1 MCGVEILKYIDVNE
15 IEMLKFCSYLDSIAE
30 YEVSDAIQL
39 KIAQPNNKFVKTA
52 SYQKIANAS
61 FEENVFRFANLY
73 SQYVKYTNNHTP
85 FIKVAI
91 AGPEAIYE
99 ALKVLGF
106 DEVRYYSADEIK
118 KAYRL
123 LLKKYHPDVNPGDLK
138 AEEIYKK
145 ISNAKDTLTNS
156 SKSGD
161 VLESTV
167 QASYNAYKVKMSGG
181 GSGPR
186 TTTETPKSGPRS
198 RTSPGGSTSSETPPR
213 SGPTPKS
220 PPKSAPS
227 SSSAKKLTPEILMKI
242 LRRLNMPDWLLKI
255 INSRAMKF
263 LGLLGLGIGT
273 VNILLRFAEQGWS
286 GFNDSPREQ
295 AELIS
300 ILTGWGTILAN
311 LIPPPAGQIIAG
323 ILGAVSFGSG
333 VATWFLKG
341 DEDRAPKKAPQSKP
355 SEQPAP
361 QKPSKPSA
369 RPEQPSQQ
377 PSYSPAPAPKPRAP
391 DRDKIWSDKVNKDIN
406 SIVFD

>member
-73 SQYVKYTNNHTP
+73 SQYVKDTGNHTP
-85 FIKVAI
+85 FIKIAI

-106 DEVRYYSADEIK
+106 EEVRYYSADEIK

-123 LLKKYHPDVNPGDLK
+123 LSKKLHPDVSSDPK
-138 AEEIYKK
+138 ATEIFKNLA
-145 ISNAKDTLTNS
+145 NAKDTLVNS

-167 QASYNAYKVKMSGG
+167 QASYNAFKAKMSGA

-186 TTTETPKSGPRS
+186 TTT
-198 RTSPGGSTSSETPPR
+198 ETPPR

-242 LRRLNMPDWLLKI
+242 LRRLKMPDWLLRI

-263 LGLLGLGIGT
+263 LGLLGLGLGSL
-273 VNILLRFAEQGWS
+273 NILIRFAEQGWS

-355 SEQPAP
+355 SEQPAS

-369 RPEQPSQQ
+369 RPEQSSQQ
-377 PSYSPAPAPKPRAP
+377 PSYTPAPAPKPKAP

-406 SIVFD
+406 NIVFD

>member
-1 MCGVEILKYIDVNE
+1 LCGVEILKYIDVNE

-73 SQYVKYTNNHTP
+73 SQYVKDTNNHTP

-123 LLKKYHPDVNPGDLK
+123 LSKKLHPDVSSDPK
-138 AEEIYKK
+138 ATEIFKNLA
-145 ISNAKDTLTNS
+145 NAKDTLANS

-227 SSSAKKLTPEILMKI
+227 SSSAKKLTPEIMMKVF
-242 LRRLNMPDWLLKI
+242 RRLKLPQWAINILNSKI
-255 INSRAMKF
+255 MRV
-263 LGLLGLGIGT
+263 LGYLGLGYGLVMLI
-273 VNILLRFAEQGWS
+273 IRFADQGWAGLS
-286 GFNDSPREQ
+286 SAKEK
-295 AELIS
+295 AEFTS
-300 ILTGWGTILAN
+300 ILSGIGALFAP
-311 LIPPPAGQIIAG
+311 LIPPPAGEIIAAM
-323 ILGAVSFGSG
+323 LSAVSFGTG
-333 VATWFLKG
+333 VASWFLKG
-341 DEDRAPKKAPQSKP
+341 DEDEAPKKAPQSKP

-377 PSYSPAPAPKPRAP
+377 PSYTPAPAPKPRAP

-406 SIVFD
+406 NIVFD

>member
-73 SQYVKYTNNHTP
+73 SQYVKDTGNHTP

-106 DEVRYYSADEIK
+106 DEIRYYSADEIK

-123 LLKKYHPDVNPGDLK
+123 LSLKVHPDVNPDPK
-138 AEEIYKK
+138 ATEIFKN
-145 ISNAKDTLTNS
+145 IANAKDTLTNS

-167 QASYNAYKVKMSGG
+167 QASYNAFKAKMSGG

-186 TTTETPKSGPRS
+186 TTTETPKSGPRT

-220 PPKSAPS
+220 PPRSGPS

-355 SEQPAP
+355 SEQPAS

-377 PSYSPAPAPKPRAP
+377 PSYSPAPIPKPRAP

-406 SIVFD
+406 NIVFD

>member
-73 SQYVKYTNNHTP
+73 SQYVKDTGNHTP
-85 FIKVAI
+85 FIKIAI

-106 DEVRYYSADEIK
+106 EEVRYYSADEIK

-123 LLKKYHPDVNPGDLK
+123 LSKKLHPDLHFNDPI
-138 AEEIYKK
+138 AEENFKNLA
-145 ISNAKDTLTNS
+145 NAKDTLANS

-167 QASYNAYKVKMSGG
+167 QASYNAFKAKMSGG

-186 TTTETPKSGPRS
+186 TTTETPK
-198 RTSPGGSTSSETPPR
+198 

-242 LRRLNMPDWLLKI
+242 LRRLKMPDWLLRI

-263 LGLLGLGIGT
+263 LGLLGLGLGSL
-273 VNILLRFAEQGWS
+273 NILIRFAEQGWS

-300 ILTGWGTILAN
+300 ILTGWGTIFAN
-311 LIPPPAGQIIAG
+311 LIPPPAGQIIAA

-341 DEDRAPKKAPQSKP
+341 DEDKAPKKAPQSKP
-355 SEQPAP
+355 SEQPAS

-369 RPEQPSQQ
+369 RPEQSSQQ
-377 PSYSPAPAPKPRAP
+377 PSYTPTPAPKPKAP

-406 SIVFD
+406 NIVFD

>member
-1 MCGVEILKYIDVNE
+1 MKYIDVNE

-30 YEVSDAIQL
+30 YEVSDAIQI

-73 SQYVKYTNNHTP
+73 SQYVKDTNNHTP

-99 ALKVLGF
+99 ALKVFGF

-145 ISNAKDTLTNS
+145 IANAKDTLTNS

-167 QASYNAYKVKMSGG
+167 QASYNAFKAKMSGG

-186 TTTETPKSGPRS
+186 TTT
-198 RTSPGGSTSSETPPR
+198 ETPPR

-242 LRRLNMPDWLLKI
+242 LRRLKMPDWLLKI

-263 LGLLGLGIGT
+263 LGLLGLGLGSL
-273 VNILLRFAEQGWS
+273 NILIRFAEQGWS

-300 ILTGWGTILAN
+300 ILTGWGTIFAN

-323 ILGAVSFGSG
+323 ILGTISFGSG

-341 DEDRAPKKAPQSKP
+341 DEDKAPKKAPESKP
-355 SEQPAP
+355 SQKPASEQ
-361 QKPSKPSA
+361 PSKPSA

-377 PSYSPAPAPKPRAP
+377 PSYTPAPAPKPRAP

-406 SIVFD
+406 NIIFD